1 MDKSKVA
8 TNVMKNIL
16 LYGITCFFLC
26 SFTLSVDDVVTAMKS
41 GNASQVSKFFDN
53 TVEITFPDK
62 SNAYSKSQAEVVLK
76 DFFTTNGVRSF
87 MVIHRG
93 DNENSQYCIGIL
105 QTKNGEY
112 RTTFYLKQKGEKQ
125 LLQEIRFEK

>member
-1 MDKSKVA
+1 
-8 TNVMKNIL
+8 MKNFL
-16 LYGITCFFLC
+16 LYAITCLLLC
-26 SFTLSVDDVVTAMKS
+26 SFKSLSVDDVVTAMKS

-62 SNAYSKSQAEVVLK
+62 SNAYSKSQAELVLK
-76 DFFTTNGVRSF
+76 DFFTTNGVKSF

-93 DNENSQYCIGIL
+93 DNENSQYCVGIL

-112 RTTFYLKQKGEKQ
+112 RTTFYLKQKGDRQ
-125 LLQEIRFEK
+125 LLQELRFEK